1 MIYKRQRKEMNEMN
15 VIELARNLGK
25 AIQEDPDYAKLE
37 QTRKANDADEALQA
51 LIEKFN
57 LLGMTMEVEA
67 GKNEPDEARIDKLNA
82 EMMELYSKILE
93 NETMAAFNEAKA
105 VMDQKMDE
113 VVAILA
119 AAVNGED
126 PMTFDP
132 NAQHS
137 DGCGGDCSCCSGCH

>member
-1 MIYKRQRKEMNEMN
+1 MN
-15 VIELARNLGK
+15 VIELARTLGK

-37 QTRKANDADEALQA
+37 KARAASDADEGLQA

-67 GKNEPDEARIDKLNA
+67 AKEDADEARIDKLNA
-82 EMMELYSKILE
+82 DMMALYSQILE
-93 NETMAAFNEAKA
+93 NEAMAAFNEAKA
-105 VMDQKMDE
+105 VMDHKMDD

-132 NAQHS
+132 HAQHEA
-137 DGCGGDCSCCSGCH
+137 GCGGDCSCCSGCH